1 MTLPDGPLLV
11 DASFLI
17 GLADQE
23 VAAMRLVSVLKRCRI
38 TSVNFGEVAYKLHQ
52 RTGVSADETTHTFV
66 TSLGVAVD
74 PVVLDDVLHFP
85 HLKDL
90 DRASR
95 EAQRQ
100 AGVQEPK
107 SLSLAD
113 MVCLAVAQARR
124 LPVLTGDRHW
134 TALAPH
140 GLRCH
145 VFDYRDPATTA

>member
-1 MTLPDGPLLV
+1 MKLPSGPLLV

-23 VAAMRLVSVLKRCRI
+23 PAAARWVSVLKRCQV

-52 RTGVSADETTHTFV
+52 RTGVSADETAHTFV
-66 TSLGVAVD
+66 TSLGVTVQ

-85 HLKDL
+85 QLKDI
-90 DRASR
+90 DQASR
-95 EAQRQ
+95 ATQRQ
-100 AGVQEPK
+100 DGVQELK

-113 MVCLAVAQARR
+113 MVCLAAAQARR

-134 TALAPH
+134 ATLAQH
-140 GLRCH
+140 GLQCQ
-145 VFDYRDPATTA
+145 VFDYRDEATTT